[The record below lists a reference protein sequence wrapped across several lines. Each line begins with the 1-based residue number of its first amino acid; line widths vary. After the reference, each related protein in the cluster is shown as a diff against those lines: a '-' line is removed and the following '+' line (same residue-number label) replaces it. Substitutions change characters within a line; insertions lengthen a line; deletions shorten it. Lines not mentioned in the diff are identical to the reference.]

1 MNEFELRKKKKERRR
16 RRKERRQRGD
26 EEQKEWIEEGEERS
40 EEGVNMKWR
49 RRAGL
54 MSQSQRLKPK
64 RSKSQFHSLNSI

>member
-1 MNEFELRKKKKERRR
+1 MNEFELRKKERS
-16 RRKERRQRGD
+16 RKGRSQRGD